1 MKMKNWDLIAYPFLN
16 ETQKLVDHEVLTD
29 TLSAKLGAIYASD
42 TPLKEETWWLMDA
55 ILHVNGSLRGKLA
68 ISEVEI
74 NHGLLLLKKL
84 KEKNGDRFSRFVY
97 PTGHPIATE
106 YHLAR
111 CMAKQVARNLY
122 LLQHDGHEVPQL
134 IIDFVN
140 LSANLLFAFSVEVN
154 RHFGIEEVEF
164 ISKSY

>member
-1 MKMKNWDLIAYPFLN
+1 MKNWDLIAYPFLN
-16 ETQKLVDHEVLTD
+16 ETERIVDHEVLTD
-29 TLSAKLGAIYASD
+29 ALSAKLGAIYALE
-42 TPLKEETWWLMDA
+42 TPLKQETWWLMDA
-55 ILHVNGSLRGKLA
+55 ILHVNGSIRGKLA
-68 ISEVEI
+68 ISEIEVAK
-74 NHGLLLLKKL
+74 GVALLNELKV
-84 KEKNGDRFSRFVY
+84 KNGERFNRFVY

-122 LLQHDGHEVPQL
+122 LLQQDGHDVPQV

-154 RHFGIEEVEF
+154 RHFGVEEIEF
-164 ISKSY
+164 TSKSY

>member
-29 TLSAKLGAIYASD
+29 ALSAKLGAIYTLD

-55 ILHVNGSLRGKLA
+55 ILHVNGSLRGNLA

-84 KEKNGDRFSRFVY
+84 KEKNSDRLSRFVY

-122 LLQHDGHEVPQL
+122 LLQHAGHEVPQL
-134 IIDFVN
+134 VIDFVN

>member
-1 MKMKNWDLIAYPFLN
+1 MKNWDLIAYPFLN
-16 ETQKLVDHEVLTD
+16 ETERIVDHEVLTD
-29 TLSAKLGAIYASD
+29 ALSAKLGAIYVLE
-42 TPLKEETWWLMDA
+42 TPLKQETWWLMDA
-55 ILHVNGSLRGKLA
+55 ILHVNGSIRGKLA
-68 ISEVEI
+68 ISEIEVTK
-74 NHGLLLLKKL
+74 GLALLNELKA
-84 KEKNGDRFSRFVY
+84 KNGDRFSRFVY

-122 LLQHDGHEVPQL
+122 LLQHDGHEVPQV

-154 RHFGIEEVEF
+154 RHFGVEEIEF
-164 ISKSY
+164 TSKSY